1 MSETS
6 VTPAASTNS
15 AKGVT
20 SKKWF
25 IPAIIGGVILLI
37 VIWFVGSYN
46 SLVSQR
52 ESVRKTFANVQTQYQ
67 RRADLVPNLVS
78 TVKGAANFEQ
88 KTLTDVTNA
97 RAKATSI
104 SIDPSK
110 ATPAQLQQYQQSQ
123 GELGSALGRLLAVA
137 ENYPQLKATENF
149 RDLQAQL
156 EGTENRIAV
165 ARKDYNDISGTFNG
179 RVQRFPTNIVAG
191 ISNIEAFP
199 YFQADQGADKAPSV
213 NFGQ

>member
-1 MSETS
+1 MAEPVSVTNTAGSTS
-6 VTPAASTNS
+6 VT
-15 AKGVT
+15 K
-20 SKKWF
+20 KKWF
-25 IPAIIGGVILLI
+25 IPAVIGGVILLI
-37 VIWFVGSYN
+37 IVWFVGSYN

-52 ESVRKTFANVQTQYQ
+52 ENVRKTFANVQTQYQ

-88 KTLTDVTNA
+88 KTLTEVTNA
-97 RAKATSI
+97 RAKATSV

-149 RDLQAQL
+149 RDLQSQL

-165 ARKDYNDISGTFNG
+165 ARKDYNDVSGSFNG
-179 RVQRFPTNIVAG
+179 RIQRFPTSIVAG
-191 ISNIEAFP
+191 ISNVEQFP

-213 NFGQ
+213 NLGQ